1 MKALLTAALIA
12 TLAVPAFA
20 GGPVIVEDVSE
31 VVAEGPASSVGMVLP
46 LILLVAVVVA
56 VSGGGDDEEETKKD
70 CAAVAIDC

>member
-31 VVAEGPASSVGMVLP
+31 VVAEGPASSMGMALP
-46 LILLVAVVVA
+46 LILLVAVVALVA
-56 VSGGGDDEEETKKD
+56 SGDNEDGKQQCGKD
-70 CAAVAIDC
+70 AVVC

>member
-31 VVAEGPASSVGMVLP
+31 VVAEGPASSIGAIVP
-46 LILLVAVVVA
+46 LILLVAIVVA
-56 VSGGGDDEEETKKD
+56 VSGGGGDKD
-70 CAAVAIDC
+70 ACAKAVAIDC